1 MATLPYVAKTPHIIV
16 GNHYEPFK
24 KIELWQALYR
34 TDNWHTHESRELLVV
49 AGSIRRCC
57 KVAKDDG
64 ATKEQIEEL
73 RGYRHQSQCTDET
86 DYEYDIDTYT
96 LNESLIS

>member
-1 MATLPYVAKTPHIIV
+1 MA
-16 GNHYEPFK
+16 K
-24 KIELWQALYR
+24 KVYTLYR
-34 TDNWHTHESRELLVV
+34 TDPWHTYDSRDLLVI

-73 RGYRHQSQCTDET
+73 RGERHQSQCSGE
-86 DYEYDIDTYT
+86 DYEYDIDIYT
-96 LNESLIS
+96 LNASLIS

>member
-1 MATLPYVAKTPHIIV
+1 M
-16 GNHYEPFK
+16 K
-24 KIELWQALYR
+24 KKVYALYR

-64 ATKEQIEEL
+64 ATKEQIKDL
-73 RGYRHQSQCTDET
+73 RGHRHQSQCNES
-86 DYEYDIDTYT
+86 DYEYDIDEYT

>member
-1 MATLPYVAKTPHIIV
+1 MWGTIMNHLKNRIMAKKVYV
-16 GNHYEPFK
+16 
-24 KIELWQALYR
+24 LYR
-34 TDNWHTHESRELLVV
+34 TDNWHTYVSRELLVV

-73 RGYRHQSQCTDET
+73 RGGLYQSQCTDKT
-86 DYEYDIDTYT
+86 DYEYEMMCTR
-96 LNESLIS
+96 SMRV

>member
-1 MATLPYVAKTPHIIV
+1 MA
-16 GNHYEPFK
+16 K
-24 KIELWQALYR
+24 KVYALYR
-34 TDNWHTHESRELLVV
+34 TDNWHTYDSRELLVL

-64 ATKEQIEEL
+64 ATKEQIEDL
-73 RGYRHQSQCTDET
+73 CSYRHQSQCNES
-86 DYEYDIDTYT
+86 DYEYDIDEYT

>member
-1 MATLPYVAKTPHIIV
+1 M

-24 KIELWQALYR
+24 NRIMAKKINALYR
-34 TDNWHTHESRELLVV
+34 TDNWHTYGSRELLVV

-64 ATKEQIEEL
+64 ATKEQIKDL
-73 RGYRHQSQCTDET
+73 RGYRHQSQCNES
-86 DYEYDIDTYT
+86 DYEYDIDEYT

>member
-1 MATLPYVAKTPHIIV
+1 MA
-16 GNHYEPFK
+16 K
-24 KIELWQALYR
+24 KVYALYR
-34 TDNWHTHESRELLVV
+34 TDKWHTYASRELLVV

-64 ATKEQIEEL
+64 ATKEQIEDL
-73 RGYRHQSQCTDET
+73 RDYSHQSQCTNGVDH
-86 DYEYDIDTYT
+86 EYDIETYT